1 MNAAVRSA
9 VRTGISHGHT
19 VYVVHD
25 GFEGLAKGQVG
36 VRGWGA
42 WGAGCSQPTP
52 SFPWTRGASGAPAR
66 GGQSSP
72 RGRRVRGGGRGAGS
86 TLAVPSPGPEPRLDL
101 RLGGHC
107 WHGLCA
113 PEGML
118 SLSAG
123 PAPREWAGALAGPLK
138 RCLLPAGARSE
149 LARRGRL
156 AGARRLHAGDQAVS
170 GRPLAATGSLVGGA
184 DCGSAEEPPG
194 EASPDSAPWGSLAGL
209 ACGHLGGKRCS
220 AASRLRGARSQAA
233 GPRGSPVA
241 WPVAG
246 EGGER
251 VPGPHNGLRTPG
263 ASSLHFRLSP
273 RIAAPRGLRPEVRG
287 RSGQRGRVCCRPV
300 VCVDAECPSD
310 RLPLQDAA
318 QGLHGEDRGEHP

>member
-1 MNAAVRSA
+1 M
-9 VRTGISHGHT
+9 
-19 VYVVHD
+19 
-25 GFEGLAKGQVG
+25 
-36 VRGWGA
+36 RGWGA

-123 PAPREWAGALAGPLK
+123 PAPREWAGALASPLK

-156 AGARRLHAGDQAVS
+156 AGARRLHAGNQAVS

-194 EASPDSAPWGSLAGL
+194 EASPDSAPWGSLAGGSPAVTWVGSAAL
-209 ACGHLGGKRCS
+209 RPHACGEL
-220 AASRLRGARSQAA
+220 AARPQGRGAPQSPGQWPVRVVSGCRAPTMA
-233 GPRGSPVA
+233 SVRPGPRASTSA
-241 WPVAG
+241 SHQ
-246 EGGER
+246 ESQ
-251 VPGPHNGLRTPG
+251 PHGACALR
-263 ASSLHFRLSP
+263 
-273 RIAAPRGLRPEVRG
+273 
-287 RSGQRGRVCCRPV
+287 
-300 VCVDAECPSD
+300 
-310 RLPLQDAA
+310 
-318 QGLHGEDRGEHP
+318 

>member
-123 PAPREWAGALAGPLK
+123 PAPREWARALAGPLK

-194 EASPDSAPWGSLAGL
+194 EASPDSAPWGSLAGGSPAVTWVGGAAL
-209 ACGHLGGKRCS
+209 RPHACGEL
-220 AASRLRGARSQAA
+220 AARPQGRGAPQSPGQWPVRVVSGCRAPTMA
-233 GPRGSPVA
+233 SVRPGPRASTSA
-241 WPVAG
+241 SHQ
-246 EGGER
+246 ESQ
-251 VPGPHNGLRTPG
+251 PHGACALR
-263 ASSLHFRLSP
+263 
-273 RIAAPRGLRPEVRG
+273 
-287 RSGQRGRVCCRPV
+287 
-300 VCVDAECPSD
+300 
-310 RLPLQDAA
+310 
-318 QGLHGEDRGEHP
+318 